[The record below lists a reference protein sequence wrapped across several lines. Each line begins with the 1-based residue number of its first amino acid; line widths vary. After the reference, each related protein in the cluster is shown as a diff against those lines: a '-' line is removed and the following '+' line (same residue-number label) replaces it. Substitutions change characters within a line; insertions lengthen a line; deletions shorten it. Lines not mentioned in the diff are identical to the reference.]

1 MQHDQSCAG
10 CNGLFGHLCADCPYY
25 HSACEKR
32 HDHMDKKDDRPSE
45 HIQRHS
51 SVTRAIS
58 HWCIPMATRSASQ

>member
-10 CNGLFGHLCADCPYY
+10 CDSLFGHLCADCPYY

-45 HIQRHS
+45 HSQRHS
-51 SVTRAIS
+51 SVDSRD
-58 HWCIPMATRSASQ
+58 